1 LKTCVPSSFMK
12 VSEQG
17 LMLPIVKMMI
27 FAHVPVSESRKYGY
41 IHIYAWLIKF
51 FVVIEITCPKVI

>member
-1 LKTCVPSSFMK
+1 MKTCVPSSFMK

-51 FVVIEITCPKVI
+51 FVCSY